1 MNLPAAFVL
10 CLLASLAA
18 RAENAPK
25 TPSPAEVSRPV
36 TESELVRV
44 TLTPEA
50 ERRLGIAV
58 EPVKTRESSR
68 RRLVGAEVILPLTSS
83 TGEAPE
89 TSASPG
95 ALLQATTPSEL
106 LRLAQ
111 GQIDADVQVELARI
125 QVEVA
130 EKALARALQM
140 LQDKAGA
147 MRVVDEAKGQYDST
161 EASLKAARAR
171 RQLLGPALFDAGHPP
186 RHWIRAGVY
195 VGDLDQLDETAGVDV
210 SRISGDPMNPPV
222 TARPV
227 SAFPSAN
234 AAAATVDFFYE
245 LVSTNSPFR
254 LGQRVGVSIP
264 FRNRELV
271 LTVPWSAVVQ
281 DVSGGS
287 WVYER
292 TQLQTYVR
300 RRVQVSRIHGT
311 EAELS
316 RGPAPGTS
324 IVTEG
329 VAELFGTEF
338 GFGK

>member
-147 MRVVDEAKGQYDST
+147 MRVAVPDHPEA
-161 EASLKAARAR
+161 LPAARSEEAR
-171 RQLLGPALFDAGHPP
+171 R
-186 RHWIRAGVY
+186 
-195 VGDLDQLDETAGVDV
+195 
-210 SRISGDPMNPPV
+210 
-222 TARPV
+222 
-227 SAFPSAN
+227 
-234 AAAATVDFFYE
+234 FY
-245 LVSTNSPFR
+245 P
-254 LGQRVGVSIP
+254 
-264 FRNRELV
+264 NRELAAHV
-271 LTVPWSAVVQ
+271 LGFANI
-281 DVSGGS
+281 DGEGI
-287 WVYER
+287 EG
-292 TQLQTYVR
+292 
-300 RRVQVSRIHGT
+300 I
-311 EAELS
+311 ELS
-316 RGPAPGTS
+316 YDCLLYTS
-324 IVTEG
+324 DAADE
-329 VAELFGTEF
+329 
-338 GFGK
+338 